1 MFKTLQNLCQ
11 IQNIRTLPA
20 FSLLEVAFVILIVGV
35 LSAAAMKGYDVL
47 QSAKLTSSAQEIQRI
62 QLAWMQYCER
72 MGRNPNDPPWADLY
86 AAHLLQSDQP
96 PVLKIGGTL
105 RVTTNPSNDMSGTW
119 LVCEGAAGTPLLTP
133 AQAQQLKQHM
143 DEGSLAPD
151 KGRVRLMGP
160 NCVEAGQIKT
170 TRDTGCIVY
179 VELGS

>member
-1 MFKTLQNLCQ
+1 M
-11 IQNIRTLPA
+11 QNIRSLPG

-47 QSAKLTSSAQEIQRI
+47 QSAKLTSSAQEVQRI

-86 AAHLLQSDQP
+86 AAHLLQSDQAP
-96 PVLKIGGTL
+96 ILKMGGAI
-105 RVTTNPSNDMSGTW
+105 RITTHPSSDMSGTW
-119 LVCEGAAGTPLLTP
+119 LIWEGSDGNPLLTP
-133 AQAQQLKQHM
+133 AQAQQFKQHM

-160 NCVEAGQIKT
+160 NCTEAGQLKT
-170 TRDTGCIVY
+170 TRDVGCTVY